1 MAGHFDF
8 GRFYLQWENTG
19 TALLVLFSPVK
30 GRQSIHFF
38 LSQRREIFVSK
49 LITAQIVIS
58 AIVTGIIIMID
69 NVILLFFR

>member
-1 MAGHFDF
+1 M
-8 GRFYLQWENTG
+8 
-19 TALLVLFSPVK
+19 VLFSLVK

-38 LSQRREIFVSK
+38 LSKRREIFVSK

-69 NVILLFFR
+69 NVVLLFFR